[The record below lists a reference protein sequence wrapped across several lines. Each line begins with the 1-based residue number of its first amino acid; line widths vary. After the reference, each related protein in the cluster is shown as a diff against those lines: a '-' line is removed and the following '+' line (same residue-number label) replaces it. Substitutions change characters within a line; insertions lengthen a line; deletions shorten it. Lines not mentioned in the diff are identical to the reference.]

1 MIKIK
6 SLFLQL
12 LSLKVIALGAR
23 ELHLISIHFQHL
35 QERERDI
42 EAVKKREKVVN
53 GGNNDLLLLDFYYEI
68 NLFRGKVRWLV
79 DIIFVFGLYIKKKI
93 EFCGVRVLKFDGFN

>member
-1 MIKIK
+1 MK
-6 SLFLQL
+6 
-12 LSLKVIALGAR
+12 
-23 ELHLISIHFQHL
+23 E
-35 QERERDI
+35 
-42 EAVKKREKVVN
+42 REKVAN